1 MDVPLMHIN
10 LFNAIVALYL
20 IGYQIT
26 ICSDWSW
33 IPLNEE
39 DYKLPY
45 QEKLNIV
52 QKQQPEIQ
60 HNRKT
65 NYLYRECILER
76 VSL

>member
-1 MDVPLMHIN
+1 MDVPLMHVN
-10 LFNAIVALYL
+10 LFNAMVALYL

-45 QEKLNIV
+45 QKKWNIL
-52 QKQQPEIQ
+52 QK
-60 HNRKT
+60 
-65 NYLYRECILER
+65 
-76 VSL
+76 